1 MVGPPEAGGTFG
13 VALDGLHP
21 NAAFGT
27 LGTGAKRPRS
37 RGLPAASS
45 SMPEMSM
52 RVAAVVV
59 SGLLTACG
67 SGSGASPSDEA
78 PDAASDAA
86 DARVDSSDGDSDA
99 AVGDAEDVGSDDV
112 ADGDDD
118 VVPSDAGVTDT
129 AVDVPDTDGGDLD
142 AGAGDVA
149 DRDAA
154 DVADAADTLGDS
166 EVDAG
171 DVGADTTELAP
182 AVDIE
187 GNVYPV
193 VRIGDQVWMAENLR
207 VTSFNDGT
215 PITQW
220 TFGESW
226 FAGGATPQYQWANTE
241 DLNNLHDEDLPH
253 DYYGALYNEAALAS
267 GRLAP
272 EGWRIPTPDDF
283 AALEAFLI
291 SDGQEGNVVTA
302 LKATESWVPL
312 FGNGTDLYGF
322 RALANGYVAGG
333 GTATGTQVIATF
345 ATDRVDL
352 VELTRTVVNLH
363 DTESLQM
370 EANRI
375 ELGAGVRCIRDE

>member
-1 MVGPPEAGGTFG
+1 
-13 VALDGLHP
+13 
-21 NAAFGT
+21 
-27 LGTGAKRPRS
+27 
-37 RGLPAASS
+37 
-45 SMPEMSM
+45 M
-52 RVAAVVV
+52 RIAAVVM
-59 SGLLTACG
+59 SGLLAACG

-86 DARVDSSDGDSDA
+86 DARVDTSDVDSDA
-99 AVGDAEDVGSDDV
+99 AISDAEDVGSDDF

-118 VVPSDAGVTDT
+118 VAQSDAGVTDT

-154 DVADAADTLGDS
+154 GDVVEQDAADVADAGDTLGDS

-182 AVDIE
+182 AVDVE

-193 VRIGDQVWMAENLR
+193 IRIGDQVWMAENLR

-226 FAGGATPQYQWANTE
+226 FAGGSTPRFQWANTD
-241 DLNNLHDEDLPH
+241 DLNNLHADELPQE
-253 DYYGALYNEAALAS
+253 YYGALYNEAALAS

-272 EGWRIPTPDDF
+272 EGWRIPAPEDF
-283 AALEAFLI
+283 DALEAFLI
-291 SDGQEGNVVTA
+291 SDGHEGNVVTA

-370 EANRI
+370 AANRI